1 MNKSDIDRLADNLEA
16 LESLGK
22 LFSNLWYPKVKAEIN
37 DEKLRAYLTVFE
49 DAIPGIE
56 NVLKYIRENANAI
69 ATGDIDLIQRNFTE
83 LAESLLGEISDD
95 PGQYQGPPIIDTNK
109 ETLTDLS
116 DVESIEDNLTS
127 DDLLSL
133 DQQEALE
140 SVDQE
145 DLEGLID
152 ESSEQEND
160 NQTEEVELDEL
171 IVDDIEIDSD
181 LDDITAD
188 ISEEE
193 MSSILDDHTSE
204 VDSSEEEKSKKN
216 KAKDG
221 EDMGD
226 INEIDALFE

>member
-1 MNKSDIDRLADNLEA
+1 MNKSDIERLAENLEA

-83 LAESLLGEISDD
+83 FAESLLGGISDD
-95 PGQYQGPPIIDTNK
+95 VGQYQDPPRIDIEK
-109 ETLTDLS
+109 EVLTDFS
-116 DVESIEDNLTS
+116 TDDSIEDNLTS

-145 DLEGLID
+145 DLEDLFD
-152 ESSEQEND
+152 ESSEQQND

-204 VDSSEEEKSKKN
+204 VDSSEEESKKN
-216 KAKDG
+216 KAKDA

>member
-1 MNKSDIDRLADNLEA
+1 MNKSDIERLAENLEA

-83 LAESLLGEISDD
+83 FAESLLGGISDD
-95 PGQYQGPPIIDTNK
+95 VGQYQDPPRIDIEK
-109 ETLTDLS
+109 EVLTDFS
-116 DVESIEDNLTS
+116 TDDSIEDNLTS

-133 DQQEALE
+133 DQQETLE

-145 DLEGLID
+145 DLEDLFD
-152 ESSEQEND
+152 ESSEQQND

-204 VDSSEEEKSKKN
+204 VDSSEEESKKN
-216 KAKDG
+216 KAKDT

>member
-1 MNKSDIDRLADNLEA
+1 MNKSDIERLAENLEA

-69 ATGDIDLIQRNFTE
+69 ATGDIDLVQRNFKE
-83 LAESLLGEISDD
+83 FAESLLGGISDD
-95 PGQYQGPPIIDTNK
+95 VGQYRDPPMIDIEK
-109 ETLTDLS
+109 ETPTDFS
-116 DVESIEDNLTS
+116 TDDSIEDNITS

-145 DLEGLID
+145 DLEDLFD
-152 ESSEQEND
+152 ESSEQQND

-204 VDSSEEEKSKKN
+204 VDSSEEKSKKN
-216 KAKDG
+216 KAKDA